1 MAYKKILGMGTRC
14 SWVYPDDDIDI
25 LCPADIVFS
34 GTNIVTASAS
44 VLQITG
50 YPGATD
56 WASVLGIGTRTGYVK
71 NRNGKAQIIGY
82 DATTGE
88 INLDNSTLALN
99 TASFPIDVYLPD
111 GSRGGLNRKW
121 PMVYVMKKT
130 AYSSLNKGIP
140 FITAA
145 GDDFTDITASG
156 PLPSLTNIIQLGSST
171 TGQNLEI
178 VAVPFPVQLR
188 RIGATGAELDPN
200 TGAVTATDLTGD
212 NDYFLA
218 VW

>member
-14 SWVYPDDDIDI
+14 SWVYPNDTIDI

-34 GTNIVTASAS
+34 GTNIVSAAANQ
-44 VLQITG
+44 LQITG

-56 WASVLGIGTRTGYVK
+56 WATILGVGTRTGYVK
-71 NRNGKAQIIGY
+71 NQYGKAQIRDY
-82 DATTGE
+82 NPATGVM
-88 INLDNSTLALN
+88 ILDNSTLLLN
-99 TASFPIDVYLPD
+99 TGSFPIDVYLPE

-121 PMVYVMKKT
+121 PMVYVVSKT
-130 AYSSLNKGIP
+130 AYTSLDKGIP

-145 GDDFTDITASG
+145 GDDFTDISSDG
-156 PLPSLTNIIQLGSST
+156 PLLTLANIIQLGPNT
-171 TGQNLEI
+171 TGSALE
-178 VAVPFPVQLR
+178 VFAVPFPVQIR
-188 RIGATGAELDPN
+188 RIGATGAVWDLGV
-200 TGAVTATDLTGD
+200 TTATDLTGD